1 MAKNGTLKNLTG
13 EIVYPKTTSNQV
25 TYTRN
30 GKESTVQQTLN
41 ELIDGSYVPGEGGE
55 PIGVLTLAQEAYN
68 LASESYSKADD
79 SYNRADEAYNYADEI
94 NNSVNSVVS
103 YTWNGYDHG
112 LDQNYVGL
120 EGAYS
125 VASEAYSYA
134 KQAYS
139 MGSEMYHYQYYDKFT
154 RTYYDG
160 LSGAYTLATNIYN
173 NIIRSKLYNVDE
185 LMEAFDGSYK
195 NATIHT
201 YNSYADCYSDT
212 TTFYGAN
219 DLYSA
224 VQALDSL
231 AYEAYS
237 KALTASNGITE
248 LNDPYN
254 GATVA
259 IYNPDEERYSGNET
273 FYGTSQVYSAIQAT
287 ANLAYD
293 AYNQA
298 ATYGWNSDNGDYPSL
313 DGFYYGVSGAYSVAE
328 TSYSYAVQLARV
340 LFGDDVSGDYWY
352 DKASGTDSD
361 GYQVSGIEGAY
372 RVAEGAFNY
381 AQIIRNEVSDIF
393 NVSGP
398 QYNEP
403 TSLSTNG
410 IYALRARVDQGRVT
424 LYWEKVED
432 ITNNN

>member
-79 SYNRADEAYNYADEI
+79 SYNRADEAYNRADEVYNYADEI
-94 NNSVNSVVS
+94 NNSVVS
-103 YTWNGYDHG
+103 YTWNGQDYG
-112 LDQNYVGL
+112 LGQNYVGL

-125 VASEAYSYA
+125 VAGEAYSYA

-139 MGSEMYHYQYYDKFT
+139 MGSEMYHYQYYDRFT
-154 RTYYDG
+154 QTYYDG
-160 LSGAYTLATNIYN
+160 LSGAYSLATNIYN
-173 NIIRSKLYNVDE
+173 GIIRSKLDNVDD
-185 LMEAFDGSYK
+185 LMSAFDSSYK
-195 NATIHT
+195 YATIHT
-201 YNSYADCYSDT
+201 YNSYDDCYSDS

-237 KALTASNGITE
+237 LARYTTSI
-248 LNDPYN
+248 YN
-254 GATVA
+254 GSG
-259 IYNPDEERYSGNET
+259 YNEYIGVEGAMSLANEA
-273 FYGTSQVYSAIQAT
+273 YQAT
-287 ANLAYD
+287 I
-293 AYNQA
+293 
-298 ATYGWNSDNGDYPSL
+298 YGWNSDNGDYPSL

>member
-103 YTWNGYDHG
+103 YTWNGYEHG

-195 NATIHT
+195 NATIHI
-201 YNSYADCYSDT
+201 YNSDDNDYEDT
-212 TTFYGAN
+212 STFYGAN

-237 KALTASNGITE
+237 LARYTTSI
-248 LNDPYN
+248 YN
-254 GATVA
+254 GSG
-259 IYNPDEERYSGNET
+259 YNEYIGVEGAMSLANE
-273 FYGTSQVYSAIQAT
+273 
-287 ANLAYD
+287 AY
-293 AYNQA
+293 QA
-298 ATYGWNSDNGDYPSL
+298 ATYSWNSGGNYPSL
-313 DGFYYGVSGAYSVAE
+313 SGFYYGTSGAYSVAE
-328 TSYSYAVQLARV
+328 ASYSYAKQIVET
-340 LFGDDVSGDYWY
+340 LFGDDFYGDYWY
-352 DKASGTDSD
+352 DKASGIDSE
-361 GYQVSGIEGAY
+361 GNQVTGIAGAY
-372 RVAEGAFNY
+372 SIAEGAVNY
-381 AQIIRNEVSDIF
+381 AQEIEHNVSDIF

-398 QYNEP
+398 QYNAP
-403 TSLSTNG
+403 TGQGVNG
-410 IYALRARVDQGRVT
+410 IYELRARVYNNRVT
-424 LYWEKVED
+424 LYWEKTGEVVLE
-432 ITNNN
+432 N